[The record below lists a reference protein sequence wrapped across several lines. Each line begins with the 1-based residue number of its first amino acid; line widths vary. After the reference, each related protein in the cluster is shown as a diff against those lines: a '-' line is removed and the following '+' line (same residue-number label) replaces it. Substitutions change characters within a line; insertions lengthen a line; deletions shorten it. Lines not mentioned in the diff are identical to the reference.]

1 MIQLSIKDRRTCMKL
16 MHISDLHIGK
26 RVNEFSMLEDQA
38 YILGQI
44 IEIADHEKIEGI
56 LIAGDIYDKSQPSSE
71 AVLLLDCFLTSL
83 IALNI
88 PVFVISGN
96 HDSPERLSFGSKLLH
111 KNSLYITSLFDGTL
125 ESIELTDMYGPISIH
140 MLPFLKP
147 AMLRPFYAE
156 TIDTYDEAIKIVLQ
170 AASIDTSKR
179 NILLAHQFII
189 SDSKQP
195 ERSDSETISVGGLDQ
210 IDASAFE
217 DFDYV
222 ALGHLHGPQKI
233 GRDTIR
239 YSGSPLK
246 YSFSE
251 VNQKKSVVILDI
263 KGKGEITISLAPLIP
278 KHDLRKIKGPIEEL
292 LSLGKVD
299 SKGSSDYIYATL
311 TNEEEL
317 YDAIG
322 QLRAVYPNIMGLDYE
337 NSRTQTAVTSCL
349 NANHDISSLST
360 RSPIKLFSEFY
371 QLQNN
376 SELAKEQEELMQD
389 IFEQSEENHI

>member
-1 MIQLSIKDRRTCMKL
+1 MKL

-26 RVNEFSMLEDQA
+26 RVNEFGMMEDQK
-38 YILGQI
+38 YILEQM
-44 IEIADHEKIEGI
+44 IEIAINEKVDGI
-56 LIAGDIYDKSQPSSE
+56 LVAGDIYDKSQPSSE
-71 AVLLLDCFLTSL
+71 AVLLLDHFLTSL
-83 IALNI
+83 TALNI

-96 HDSPERLSFGSKLLH
+96 HDSPERLSFGSKLLL
-111 KNSLYITSLFDGTL
+111 KNKLYITSMFHGTL
-125 ESIELTDMYGPISIH
+125 ESFELTDAYGPVYIH

-147 AMLRPFYAE
+147 AMLRPFFDE
-156 TIDTYDEAIKIVLQ
+156 PIDTYDEAIKKVIQTV
-170 AASIDTSKR
+170 SIDTSKR

-189 SDSKQP
+189 SESIQP
-195 ERSDSETISVGGLDQ
+195 ERSDSESISVGGLDQ
-210 IDASAFE
+210 IDACAFK

-233 GRDTIR
+233 GRDSIR

-251 VNQKKSVVILDI
+251 VHQKKSVVILDI
-263 KGKGEITISLAPLIP
+263 KDKGEIYITLTPLTP

-292 LSLGKVD
+292 IALGKAD
-299 SKGSSDYIYATL
+299 IKGAYDYIYATL

-337 NSRTQTAVTSCL
+337 NSRTQTAVTTCINES
-349 NANHDISSLST
+349 NDISALSI
-360 RSPIKLFSEFY
+360 RSPLKLFSEFY
-371 QLQNN
+371 QIQNN
-376 SELAKEQEELMQD
+376 SELTKEQEEIMQD
-389 IFEQSEENHI
+389 VFQQSGENSL

>member
-1 MIQLSIKDRRTCMKL
+1 MKL

-26 RVNEFSMLEDQA
+26 RVNEFSMIEDQRF
-38 YILGQI
+38 ILEQM
-44 IEIADHEKIEGI
+44 IEIAINEKVDGI

-71 AVLLLDCFLTSL
+71 AVLLLDYFLTSL
-83 IALNI
+83 TDLDI

-96 HDSPERLSFGSKLLH
+96 HDSPERLNFGSKLLH
-111 KNSLYITSLFDGTL
+111 KNKLYITSMFHGTL
-125 ESIELTDMYGPISIH
+125 ESFELTDEYGAIRIYL
-140 MLPFLKP
+140 LPFLKP
-147 AMLRPFYAE
+147 AMLRPFFAE
-156 TIDTYDEAIKIVLQ
+156 PIDTYDEAIKKVIQTTSV
-170 AASIDTSKR
+170 DTSKR

-189 SDSKQP
+189 NGSIQP
-195 ERSDSETISVGGLDQ
+195 ERSDSENISVGGLDQ
-210 IDASAFE
+210 IDASAFK

-251 VNQKKSVVILDI
+251 VHQKKSVVVLEI
-263 KGKGEITISLAPLIP
+263 KNKGEITTNLIPLTP
-278 KHDLRKIKGPIEEL
+278 KHDMRKIKGPIEEL
-292 LSLGKVD
+292 IALGKAD
-299 SKGSSDYIYATL
+299 AKGMYDYIYATL

-337 NSRTQTAVTSCL
+337 NSKTQTAATTSI
-349 NANHDISSLST
+349 NYDLSALSI
-360 RSPIKLFSEFY
+360 RSPLTLFSEFY
-371 QLQNN
+371 KMQNN
-376 SELAKEQEELMQD
+376 SELAKEQEELMED
-389 IFEQSEENHI
+389 IFLQSGENSL